1 MIPYGRQDITQDD
14 IDAVVDILTSD
25 FLTQGPAVPA
35 FEARL
40 CDVTGSEYASAVNSA
55 TSALHISCLALGL
68 GQGDR
73 LWTVPNSFV
82 ASANC
87 GIYCGAMV
95 DFVDIDP
102 VTLNISATALEIK
115 LEQASKV
122 GKLPKILVVVHF
134 GGEPCDLV
142 KIHDLSGKYG
152 FRIIEDASHAVGA
165 IYKGE
170 PVGNCRY
177 SDVTIFSFHPV
188 KIVTSGEGGAVLTN
202 CSELDQELKLLR
214 SHGITRDPNLMQ
226 NSNNAVWYYEQLK
239 LGFNYRMTD
248 IHAAL
253 GTSQLSR
260 LSEYISKRHE
270 FAGVYDRELSGSNIQ
285 LPFRNANHISAL
297 HLYVIQVNEKK
308 RHTIF
313 NSLREKGIGVNLHYI
328 PIHTQPYY
336 QAMGFRWGD
345 YPNAEMYSKRAISL
359 PMYATLQQEQQHFV
373 IESLKLLCDD

>member
-1 MIPYGRQDITQDD
+1 
-14 IDAVVDILTSD
+14 
-25 FLTQGPAVPA
+25 
-35 FEARL
+35 
-40 CDVTGSEYASAVNSA
+40 VNSA

-102 VTLNISATALEIK
+102 VTLNICVTALEFK

-134 GGEPCDLV
+134 GGEPCDLA
-142 KIHDLSGKYG
+142 KIHELSGKYG

-165 IYKGE
+165 SYKGE

-214 SHGITRDPNLMQ
+214 SHGITRDPHLMQ
-226 NSNNAVWYYEQLK
+226 NPNNTVWYYEQIK

-270 FAGVYDRELSGSNIQ
+270 FAEVYDRELSGSNIQ
-285 LPFRNANHISAL
+285 LPFRNAHHISAL
-297 HLYVIQVNEKK
+297 HLYVIQVNEEK

-313 NSLREKGIGVNLHYI
+313 NSLRENGIGVNLHYI

-345 YPNAEMYSKRAISL
+345 YPNAETYFKRAISL
-359 PMYATLQQEQQHFV
+359 PMYATLQQEQQNFV